1 MRAQEFIL
9 ETVEDSQLINSIA
22 AKLTAF
28 IKQNP
33 EEFDTTEPVAI
44 DDLITVNSKD
54 PNIQKLMS
62 TQIAFADIGGPEIG
76 GKYQHGDK
84 YGTVEINSEFLKI
97 SLWDKIET
105 NLVHELTHS
114 LDDIKAKGRTYSGD
128 SRPKYRQV
136 GDSGDYESAPIEIN
150 ARLLQAKHALAKKIQ
165 NQNYTLQS
173 IQPEITRVLT
183 AFKIPEYFPKKTQD
197 PRYQQIL
204 RRMYKFAEAELL
216 NNQQ

>member
-1 MRAQEFIL
+1 MKIRELIL
-9 ETVEDSQLINSIA
+9 ETVEDSQAVHSIA

-33 EEFDTTEPVAI
+33 EEFDTTVPDPI
-44 DDLITVNSKD
+44 DNFITFNSKD

-62 TQIAFADIGGPEIG
+62 TRIMFADIGGPEIG
-76 GKYQHGDK
+76 GKYRHGDK
-84 YGTVEINSEFLKI
+84 YGTIEINIEFLKI

-128 SRPKYRQV
+128 TRPQYRQP
-136 GDSGDYESAPIEIN
+136 GSSGDYESSPIEIN
-150 ARLLQAKHALAKKIQ
+150 ARLEQAAHALSKKIQ
-165 NQNYTLQS
+165 DQNYTLQTV
-173 IQPEITRVLT
+173 QPVIKQILT

-204 RRMYKFAEAELL
+204 RRMYKFAEAEIVK
-216 NNQQ
+216 Q

>member
-1 MRAQEFIL
+1 MKIQELIL

-33 EEFDTTEPVAI
+33 EEFDTLDPVAI

-54 PNIQKLMS
+54 PAIQKLMS
-62 TQIAFADIGGPEIG
+62 TQIVFANIGGPEVG
-76 GKYQHGDK
+76 GTYEHGK
-84 YGTVEINSEFLKI
+84 EYGTIEINSEFLKI

-114 LDDIKAKGRTYSGD
+114 LDDIKAGGRTYSGD
-128 SRPKYRQV
+128 SRPKYRQTD
-136 GDSGDYESAPIEIN
+136 DSGDYESSPLEIN
-150 ARLLQAKHALAKKIQ
+150 ARLTQAAHALAKKIKEQ
-165 NQNYTLQS
+165 TYTLAT
-173 IQPEITRVLT
+173 IKPEIDKVLT
-183 AFKIPEYFPKKTQD
+183 KFKIPEYFPNKTRD

-204 RRMYKFAEAELL
+204 KRMYKFAEAEL
-216 NNQQ
+216 NK